1 MKPEQIALLDKTLS
15 RLEKKLEELSVPLIA
30 MDHDRIVQAS
40 AEFQQAL
47 VESAGVF
54 REFKLTSQ
62 VPVEL
67 VNRMRAAF
75 AKVIALRE
83 ALNRMTSSI
92 DRALEVL
99 IPKNVAS
106 VYGRHLAMLAAQSG
120 RFASYN
126 A

>member
-54 REFKLTSQ
+54 REFKLTAR

-106 VYGRHLAMLAAQSG
+106 VYGRHLAMPAAQSG